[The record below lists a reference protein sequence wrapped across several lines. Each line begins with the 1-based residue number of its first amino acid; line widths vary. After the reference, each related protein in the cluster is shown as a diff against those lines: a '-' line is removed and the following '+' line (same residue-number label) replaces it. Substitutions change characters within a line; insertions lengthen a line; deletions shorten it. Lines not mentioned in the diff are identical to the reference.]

1 MATLGKIVYL
11 SEAQA
16 QTLFA
21 AGTVTAGG
29 VTITYDA
36 NDLYITPDG
45 GSVLTSPN
53 GTKYRLTVAND
64 GTLGTAAV
72 N

>member
-16 QTLFA
+16 QTLFS
-21 AGTVTAGG
+21 AGSVTVDG

-45 GSVLTSPN
+45 GNVLTSPN